1 MKRIFL
7 CFGLFFMLYLPVNV
21 SGSEIIGPEIRLIS
35 NEVVVTTGLQL
46 DTKILNELKNGISKE
61 ITFYIDLFKVW
72 NIWPDEFISGRKFV
86 RTLKSDPIK
95 KEHIATSFDGVTLTE
110 RRFKSLDS
118 MIAWSLNIRDLKLT
132 LAKDPETADYLIR
145 VTAEAKLMELPP
157 VIGHLLF
164 FVPEKDFKLS
174 KSSPAFRVKGL
185 R

>member
-7 CFGLFFMLYLPVNV
+7 CFGLFLMLCLPVDLF
-21 SGSEIIGPEIRLIS
+21 GSEIIGPDVRLIN
-35 NEVVVTTGLQL
+35 NEIVVTTGLQF
-46 DTKILNELKNGISKE
+46 DDKIFNELKNGISKE
-61 ITFYIDLFKVW
+61 ITFYVDIFKVW

-110 RRFKSLDS
+110 RRFKSIDS
-118 MIAWSLNIRDLKLT
+118 MIAWTLNIRELKLT
-132 LAKDPETADYLIR
+132 LAKDPETSDYIIR

-157 VIGHLLF
+157 VIGPLLF

-174 KSSPAFRVKGL
+174 KSSPTFRVKGL

>member
-7 CFGLFFMLYLPVNV
+7 CFALFFLLHLPIDLF
-21 SGSEIIGPEIRLIS
+21 GSEITGPEIRLIN
-35 NEVVVTTGLQL
+35 NEVMVTTGLQL
-46 DTKILNELKNGISKE
+46 DDKIFNELKNGISKE

-72 NIWPDEFISGRKFV
+72 NVWPDEFISGRKFV

-110 RRFKSLDS
+110 RRFKSIDS
-118 MIAWSLNIRDLKLT
+118 MIAWTLNIRDLKLT
-132 LAKDPETADYLIR
+132 IAKDREPSDYIIK
-145 VTAEAKLMELPP
+145 VTAEAKLIELPS

-174 KSSPAFRVKGL
+174 KNSPTFRAKGL